1 MAANPGGGHLRTLV
15 RIVVAAAL
23 PLVILL
29 SGCVDEPGAGGGPI
43 EDRPVRV
50 TATTNIVADLVREV
64 GGDRV
69 AVEGLMRPGIDPH
82 GYKAS
87 AGDVRRLGR
96 SDLIVSNGLELE
108 GKMGDVF
115 EELGRSIPFV
125 AVAETIPRSRLIA
138 SPDFASRFDPHVWND
153 PENWGLAG
161 EGLAGALARVDPAHA
176 AGYRAR
182 ARAYAARL
190 RALRAEL
197 TTALRVVPDRERVL
211 VTSHDAF
218 AYLGRT
224 FRFEVAGIQGV
235 STAGEATTADID
247 RIAALVAE
255 RGLRA
260 VFVESSVPRQTVD
273 AVLAAAASRG
283 RRATVGGE
291 LYSDSAGDAGTPE
304 GTYVGMMRANVRTIV
319 AGLAPGVTP
328 R

>member
-1 MAANPGGGHLRTLV
+1 MSRLARTAL
-15 RIVVAAAL
+15 ATAAL
-23 PLVILL
+23 LLMLIL
-29 SGCVDEPGAGGGPI
+29 SGCVDEPGAGRGSI
-43 EDRPVRV
+43 EDRRVRV

-69 AVEGLMRPGIDPH
+69 EVDGLMRPGIDPH

-125 AVAETIPRSRLIA
+125 AVAEAIPASRLIR
-138 SPDFASRFDPHVWND
+138 SPEFASRFDPHVWND
-153 PENWGLAG
+153 PSNWALAG
-161 EGLAGALARVDPAHA
+161 EALADALAGVDPAHA
-176 AGYRAR
+176 AAYRDR
-182 ARAYAARL
+182 ARAYATRL
-190 RALRAEL
+190 RGLKGELATALRA
-197 TTALRVVPDRERVL
+197 VPGRERVL

-224 FRFEVAGIQGV
+224 FGFEVAGIQGV

-247 RIAALVAE
+247 RIASLVAD

-273 AVLAAAASRG
+273 AVLAAAAARG
-283 RRATVGGE
+283 RRAVVGGQ
-291 LYSDSAGDAGTPE
+291 LYSDSAGDEGTPE

-319 AGLAPGVTP
+319 AGLAPSATAP
-328 R
+328 RS